1 MYQITNKKIGEKKVR
16 ELIRL
21 YLLNLTKFYTY
32 DTPTKLAMET
42 KDDKYFFI
50 IRHNADTKNREVQH
64 IYPISKTA
72 YHNLVNYITDI
83 MRFATYMNNNDMLRD
98 NSF

>member
-1 MYQITNKKIGEKKVR
+1 MCQITNKKIGEKKVR

-32 DTPTKLAMET
+32 DTPTKLEMIKKE
-42 KDDKYFFI
+42 DEYFFI
-50 IRHNADTKNREVQH
+50 IRYNADILNREVQS

-83 MRFATYMNNNDMLRD
+83 MRFATYMNNNDILRD